1 MKMSKKE
8 KDTILLSWGK
18 YQKMAE
24 YLALEIKKDFAPCII
39 VGIVRGGLI
48 LAVQLSHIL
57 GVRDVDWIVAR
68 RTKSD
73 KIGDFGENVE
83 IIGSGALDIKG
94 KNVLLVDDIGD
105 TGATI
110 NAALDI
116 LKKKKPKD
124 IKVASLFLKH
134 HCKAKV
140 DYYCQKVKNNKWIIF
155 PWENQSI
162 K

>member
-1 MKMSKKE
+1 MNK
-8 KDTILLSWGK
+8 KDTILLSWDR

-24 YLALEIKKDFAPCII
+24 YLALEIKKDFVPCVI

-48 LAVQLSHIL
+48 LTVQLSHLL
-57 GVRDVDWIVAR
+57 GVRNIDWIVAR

-73 KIGDFGENVE
+73 KIGDFGEGVE
-83 IIGSGALDIKG
+83 IIGSGALDVKD

-110 NAALDI
+110 NTALDV
-116 LKKKKPKD
+116 LKKKRPKD
-124 IKVASLFLKH
+124 IKVASLFLKY

-140 DYYCQKVKNNKWIIF
+140 DYYCERVKNNKWIIF